1 MDIICKKLANEM
13 FYAYHKGRFWRWD
26 DARGI
31 WKESHLMAQK
41 FERAKSAIAT
51 LTPEDFL
58 GNSAEFE
65 QPDEYE
71 LDLTMVEAL
80 KDAKPCKNAPIEP
93 VEELHSPSAQ
103 CLDAATAAESQTA
116 ASPAAPEG
124 SSPTTET
131 ANAAKSSDSQGN
143 AVGENAALSAISGSS
158 SDKPLT
164 TIPDDLRPTF
174 DYSGLSDQTV
184 ADLHLA
190 ENEYMQGRKM
200 AERGLVHM
208 GNAIATAHDA
218 LCGTV
223 VAQCDNREDGACRTM
238 RKARNNQYSEDSFR
252 AWCCSV
258 GVTKDT
264 AYRLLQVSALLEN
277 SSPRQKEILE
287 TLPPTLLYAA
297 AKPSAPQEL
306 VERVQ
311 TGDITTNKQYQ
322 EALKQLKEKDAQL
335 KLSNKRID
343 ELQAHSAKLTCDYN
357 DEFVKRRHAESKLD
371 ETRARLKSACV
382 QEQESREAMQ
392 AAESARDAA
401 LADVQGLSEQNDQL
415 RQSYNEA
422 NDARIAARLQC
433 QKAEAERDK
442 AETRA
447 KNAEEALK
455 KQPITAVVDE
465 EEVDR
470 RAHQQAYGIAA
481 DMTAELKASRD
492 KLQEDNAAL
501 QQQLDE
507 AHSVDPQEDLENVI
521 ACRVNLESAW
531 SMARSCSNRLV
542 GTGESLNNALHAI
555 ISLCDSIHKEA
566 VSIIIKNDKETQYE

>member
-1 MDIICKKLANEM
+1 MDIIMKRLVNSM
-13 FYAYHKGRFWRWD
+13 RYAYHAGSFLAWDVPSQKWR
-26 DARGI
+26 
-31 WKESHLMAQK
+31 ESNLMNKK
-41 FERAKSAIAT
+41 FERAKAAVPT
-51 LTPEDFL
+51 MTPESFL
-58 GNSAEFE
+58 TENPEFV
-65 QPDEYE
+65 PLDKYE
-71 LDLTMVEAL
+71 ADPFMIDAL
-80 KDAKPCKNAPIEP
+80 KNIDSAKEESACTTSTPDASPQNNESAPSEANASVSSALTSAPPMSCTPDAPIGT
-93 VEELHSPSAQ
+93 PSGMN
-103 CLDAATAAESQTA
+103 
-116 ASPAAPEG
+116 PP
-124 SSPTTET
+124 
-131 ANAAKSSDSQGN
+131 
-143 AVGENAALSAISGSS
+143 
-158 SDKPLT
+158 DKPLT

-218 LCGTV
+218 LCGV
-223 VAQCDNREDGACRTM
+223 VALCDNSEGGACRTM

-322 EALKQLKEKDAQL
+322 EALKQIKEKDAQL
-335 KLSNKRID
+335 KLSDKRID
-343 ELQAHSAKLTCDYN
+343 ELQAHSDKLTHDYN
-357 DEFVKRRHAESKLD
+357 DEFVKRRQAESELD
-371 ETRARLKSACV
+371 ATRARLKSACV

-401 LADVQGLSEQNDQL
+401 LADVHGLSEQNRKLKD
-415 RQSYNEA
+415 E
-422 NDARIAARLQC
+422 
-433 QKAEAERDK
+433 
-442 AETRA
+442 
-447 KNAEEALK
+447 NASLK
-455 KQPITAVVDE
+455 KQPITAVIDE
-465 EEVDR
+465 EEVDK
-470 RAHQQAYGIAA
+470 RAGEKAYQMAA
-481 DMTAELKASRD
+481 DMTAELKADRD
-492 KLQEDNAAL
+492 ELQR
-501 QQQLDE
+501 QLDE
-507 AHSVDPQEDLENVI
+507 AHSAPSVDPQEDLENVI

>member
-1 MDIICKKLANEM
+1 MDIICRKLANEM
-13 FYAYHKGRFWRWD
+13 LYAYHKGRFWRWD

-51 LTPEDFL
+51 LTPEEFL

-71 LDLTMVEAL
+71 LDLTMVDAL
-80 KDAKPCKNAPIEP
+80 KDAKPCKTAPIEP
-93 VEELHSPSAQ
+93 VGERPIPSTQ

-218 LCGTV
+218 LCGV
-223 VAQCDNREDGACRTM
+223 VQLLDNSKHGNRG
-238 RKARNNQYSEDSFR
+238 EDSFR
-252 AWCCSV
+252 MWCLSI
-258 GVTKDT
+258 GISKSS
-264 AYRLLQVSALLEN
+264 AYNLLQVSALLEN

-401 LADVQGLSEQNDQL
+401 LADVQGLSEQNRKLKD
-415 RQSYNEA
+415 E
-422 NDARIAARLQC
+422 
-433 QKAEAERDK
+433 
-442 AETRA
+442 
-447 KNAEEALK
+447 NASLK
-455 KQPITAVVDE
+455 KQPITAVIDE
-465 EEVDR
+465 EEVDK
-470 RAHQQAYGIAA
+470 RAGEKAYQMAA
-481 DMTAELKASRD
+481 DMTAELKADRD
-492 KLQEDNAAL
+492 ELQR
-501 QQQLDE
+501 QLDE
-507 AHSVDPQEDLENVI
+507 AHSAPSVDPQEDLENVI

-531 SMARSCSNRLV
+531 SMARSCSTRLV
-542 GTGESLNNALHAI
+542 GSGENLNNALHAI
-555 ISLCDSIHKEA
+555 ISLCDTIHKEA
-566 VSIIIKNDKETQYE
+566 VALIIRNDKETQYE

>member
-26 DARGI
+26 EARGI

-41 FERAKSAIAT
+41 FERAKSAVAT
-51 LTPEDFL
+51 LTPEEFL

-65 QPDEYE
+65 RSEEYE
-71 LDLTMVEAL
+71 IDLSMIDAL
-80 KDAKPCKNAPIEP
+80 KDAKPCKTAPIEP
-93 VEELHSPSAQ
+93 VGERPIPSAQ

-124 SSPTTET
+124 SSPTMET

-174 DYSGLSDQTV
+174 DYSSLSDQTV

-223 VAQCDNREDGACRTM
+223 VAQCDNGQFAKKEDT
-238 RKARNNQYSEDSFR
+238 FR
-252 AWCCSV
+252 AWCCSI
-258 GVTKDT
+258 GITKDT

-335 KLSNKRID
+335 KLSDKRID
-343 ELQAHSAKLTCDYN
+343 ELQAHSDKLTHNYN
-357 DEFVKRRHAESKLD
+357 DEFVKRRQAESELD
-371 ETRARLKSACV
+371 ATRARLKSACV

-401 LADVQGLSEQNDQL
+401 LADVQGLSEQNRKLKD
-415 RQSYNEA
+415 E
-422 NDARIAARLQC
+422 
-433 QKAEAERDK
+433 
-442 AETRA
+442 
-447 KNAEEALK
+447 NASLK
-455 KQPITAVVDE
+455 KQPITAVIDE
-465 EEVDR
+465 EEVDK
-470 RAHQQAYGIAA
+470 RAGEKAYQMAA
-481 DMTAELKASRD
+481 DMTAELKADRD
-492 KLQEDNAAL
+492 ELQR
-501 QQQLDE
+501 QLDE
-507 AHSVDPQEDLENVI
+507 AHSAPSVDPQEDLENVI

-531 SMARSCSNRLV
+531 SMARSCSTRLV
-542 GTGESLNNALHAI
+542 GSGENLNNALHAI
-555 ISLCDSIHKEA
+555 ISLCDAIHKEA
-566 VSIIIKNDKETQYE
+566 VALIIRNDKETRYE

>member
-1 MDIICKKLANEM
+1 MDIICRKLANEM

-51 LTPEDFL
+51 LTPEEFL

-71 LDLTMVEAL
+71 LDLTMVDAL
-80 KDAKPCKNAPIEP
+80 KDAKPCKTAPIEP
-93 VEELHSPSAQ
+93 AEERPIPSAQ

-124 SSPTTET
+124 SSPTMET

-223 VAQCDNREDGACRTM
+223 VALCDNGEDGACRTM

-258 GVTKDT
+258 GVAKDT

-335 KLSNKRID
+335 KLSDKRID
-343 ELQAHSAKLTCDYN
+343 ELQAHSDKLTHDYN
-357 DEFVKRRHAESKLD
+357 DEFVKRRQAESELD
-371 ETRARLKSACV
+371 ATRARLKSACV

-401 LADVQGLSEQNDQL
+401 LADVQGLSEQNRKLKD
-415 RQSYNEA
+415 E
-422 NDARIAARLQC
+422 
-433 QKAEAERDK
+433 
-442 AETRA
+442 
-447 KNAEEALK
+447 NASLK
-455 KQPITAVVDE
+455 KQPITAVIDE
-465 EEVDR
+465 EEVDK
-470 RAHQQAYGIAA
+470 RAGEKAYQMAA
-481 DMTAELKASRD
+481 DMTAELKADRD
-492 KLQEDNAAL
+492 ELQR
-501 QQQLDE
+501 QLDE
-507 AHSVDPQEDLENVI
+507 AHSAPSVDPQEDLENVI

-531 SMARSCSNRLV
+531 SMARSCSTRLV
-542 GTGESLNNALHAI
+542 GSGENLNNALHAI
-555 ISLCDSIHKEA
+555 ISLCDTIHKEA
-566 VSIIIKNDKETQYE
+566 VALIIRNDKETQYE

>member
-1 MDIICKKLANEM
+1 MDYIISRRLSSERL
-13 FYAYHKGRFWRWD
+13 YAYSKGRFWFWD
-26 DARGI
+26 DLRGI

-51 LTPEDFL
+51 LTPEEFL

-71 LDLTMVEAL
+71 LDLTMVDAL
-80 KDAKPCKNAPIEP
+80 KDAKPCKTAPIEP
-93 VEELHSPSAQ
+93 AEELHSPSAQ
-103 CLDAATAAESQTA
+103 CSDAATAAESQTA

-200 AERGLVHM
+200 AERGLIHM

-223 VAQCDNREDGACRTM
+223 VAQCDNGQFAKKEDT
-238 RKARNNQYSEDSFR
+238 FR

-287 TLPPTLLYAA
+287 ALPPTLLYAA

-335 KLSNKRID
+335 KLSDKRID
-343 ELQAHSAKLTCDYN
+343 ELQAHSDKLTHDYN
-357 DEFVKRRHAESKLD
+357 DEFVKRRQAESELD
-371 ETRARLKSACV
+371 ATHARLKSACI

-401 LADVQGLSEQNDQL
+401 LADVQGLSEQNRKLKD
-415 RQSYNEA
+415 E
-422 NDARIAARLQC
+422 
-433 QKAEAERDK
+433 
-442 AETRA
+442 
-447 KNAEEALK
+447 NASLK
-455 KQPITAVVDE
+455 KQPITAVIDE
-465 EEVDR
+465 EEVDK
-470 RAHQQAYGIAA
+470 RAGEKAYQMAA
-481 DMTAELKASRD
+481 NMTAELKASCD
-492 KLQEDNAAL
+492 KLQKDNAAL

-507 AHSVDPQEDLENVI
+507 AHSAPSMDPQEDLENVI

-531 SMARSCSNRLV
+531 SMARSCSTRLV
-542 GTGESLNNALHAI
+542 GSGENLNNALHAI

-566 VSIIIKNDKETQYE
+566 VALIIRNDKETQYE

>member
-51 LTPEDFL
+51 LTPEEFL

-71 LDLTMVEAL
+71 LDLTMVDAL
-80 KDAKPCKNAPIEP
+80 KDAKPCKTAPIEP
-93 VEELHSPSAQ
+93 VTKEESACTTSTPATSLSCSSSGQ
-103 CLDAATAAESQTA
+103 SERAASTSAIQSVPPTQTNAAGVTQTA
-116 ASPAAPEG
+116 LPFTP
-124 SSPTTET
+124 P
-131 ANAAKSSDSQGN
+131 
-143 AVGENAALSAISGSS
+143 
-158 SDKPLT
+158 DKPLT

-200 AERGLVHM
+200 AERGLIHM

-223 VAQCDNREDGACRTM
+223 VQQLDNGQFAKKEDT
-238 RKARNNQYSEDSFR
+238 FR
-252 AWCCSV
+252 MWCLSI
-258 GVTKDT
+258 GISKSS
-264 AYRLLQVSALLEN
+264 AYNLLQVSALLEN

-335 KLSNKRID
+335 KLSDKRID
-343 ELQAHSAKLTCDYN
+343 ELQAHSDKLTHDYN
-357 DEFVKRRHAESKLD
+357 DEFVKRRQAESELD
-371 ETRARLKSACV
+371 ATRARLKSACV

-401 LADVQGLSEQNDQL
+401 LADVQGLSEQNRKLKD
-415 RQSYNEA
+415 E
-422 NDARIAARLQC
+422 
-433 QKAEAERDK
+433 
-442 AETRA
+442 
-447 KNAEEALK
+447 NASLK
-455 KQPITAVVDE
+455 KQPITAVIDE
-465 EEVDR
+465 EEVDK
-470 RAHQQAYGIAA
+470 RAGEKAYQMAA
-481 DMTAELKASRD
+481 DMTAELKADRD
-492 KLQEDNAAL
+492 ELQR
-501 QQQLDE
+501 QLDE
-507 AHSVDPQEDLENVI
+507 AHSAPSVDPQEDLENVI

-531 SMARSCSNRLV
+531 SMARSCSTRLV
-542 GTGESLNNALHAI
+542 GSGENLNNALHAI

-566 VSIIIKNDKETQYE
+566 VALIIRNDKETQYE

>member
-1 MDIICKKLANEM
+1 MDYIISRRLSSERL
-13 FYAYHKGRFWRWD
+13 YAYSKGRFWFWD
-26 DARGI
+26 DLRGI

-51 LTPEDFL
+51 LTPEEFL

-71 LDLTMVEAL
+71 LDLTMVDAL
-80 KDAKPCKNAPIEP
+80 KDAKPCKTAPIEP
-93 VEELHSPSAQ
+93 VGERPIPSAQ

-164 TIPDDLRPTF
+164 TIPDNLRPTF

-218 LCGTV
+218 LCGV
-223 VAQCDNREDGACRTM
+223 VQQLDNSKHGNRG
-238 RKARNNQYSEDSFR
+238 EDSFR
-252 AWCCSV
+252 MWCLSI
-258 GVTKDT
+258 GISKSS
-264 AYRLLQVSALLEN
+264 AYNLLQVSALLEN

-335 KLSNKRID
+335 KLSDKRID
-343 ELQAHSAKLTCDYN
+343 ELQAHSDKLTHDYN
-357 DEFVKRRHAESKLD
+357 DEFVKRRQAESELD
-371 ETRARLKSACV
+371 ATRARLKSACV

-401 LADVQGLSEQNDQL
+401 LADVQGLSEQNRKLKD
-415 RQSYNEA
+415 E
-422 NDARIAARLQC
+422 
-433 QKAEAERDK
+433 
-442 AETRA
+442 
-447 KNAEEALK
+447 NASLK
-455 KQPITAVVDE
+455 KQPITAVIDE
-465 EEVDR
+465 EEVDK
-470 RAHQQAYGIAA
+470 RAGEKAYQMAA
-481 DMTAELKASRD
+481 DMTAELKADRD
-492 KLQEDNAAL
+492 ELQR
-501 QQQLDE
+501 QLDE
-507 AHSVDPQEDLENVI
+507 AHSAPSVDPQEDLENVI

-531 SMARSCSNRLV
+531 SMARSCSTRLV
-542 GTGESLNNALHAI
+542 GSGENLNNALHAI

-566 VSIIIKNDKETQYE
+566 VALIIRNDKETQYE

>member
-1 MDIICKKLANEM
+1 MDIIMKRLVNSM
-13 FYAYHKGRFWRWD
+13 RYAYHAGSFLAWDAPSQKWR
-26 DARGI
+26 
-31 WKESHLMAQK
+31 ESNLMNKK
-41 FERAKSAIAT
+41 FERAKAAVPT
-51 LTPEDFL
+51 MTPESFL
-58 GNSAEFE
+58 TENPEFV
-65 QPDEYE
+65 PLDKYE
-71 LDLTMVEAL
+71 ADPFMINAL
-80 KDAKPCKNAPIEP
+80 KNIDSAK
-93 VEELHSPSAQ
+93 EESACTTSTPGASPQISESAPSA
-103 CLDAATAAESQTA
+103 
-116 ASPAAPEG
+116 
-124 SSPTTET
+124 
-131 ANAAKSSDSQGN
+131 ANASVSS
-143 AVGENAALSAISGSS
+143 ALTSAPPMSCTPDVSIGTPSGTNSP
-158 SDKPLT
+158 DKPLT
-164 TIPDDLRPTF
+164 TIPDDLRLTF

-200 AERGLVHM
+200 AERGLIHM

-218 LCGTV
+218 LCGV

-238 RKARNNQYSEDSFR
+238 RQARNNQYSEDSFR

-335 KLSNKRID
+335 KLSDKRIN

-357 DEFVKRRHAESKLD
+357 DEFVKRRHAESKLN
-371 ETRARLKSACV
+371 ETRARLKSAYV

-401 LADVQGLSEQNDQL
+401 LADVQGLSEQNRKLKD
-415 RQSYNEA
+415 E
-422 NDARIAARLQC
+422 
-433 QKAEAERDK
+433 
-442 AETRA
+442 
-447 KNAEEALK
+447 NASLK

-465 EEVDR
+465 EEIDK
-470 RAHQQAYGIAA
+470 RAGEKAYQMAA
-481 DMTAELKASRD
+481 DMTAELKADRD
-492 KLQEDNAAL
+492 ELQR
-501 QQQLDE
+501 QLDE
-507 AHSVDPQEDLENVI
+507 AHSAPSVDPQEDLENVI

-531 SMARSCSNRLV
+531 SMARSCSTRLV
-542 GTGESLNNALHAI
+542 GSGENLNNALHAI

-566 VSIIIKNDKETQYE
+566 VALIIRNDKETQYE

>member
-1 MDIICKKLANEM
+1 MDIIMKRLVNSM
-13 FYAYHKGRFWRWD
+13 RYAYHAGSFLAWDAPSQKWR
-26 DARGI
+26 
-31 WKESHLMAQK
+31 ESNLMNKK
-41 FERAKSAIAT
+41 FERAKAAVPT
-51 LTPEDFL
+51 MTPESFL
-58 GNSAEFE
+58 TENPEFV
-65 QPDEYE
+65 PLDKYE
-71 LDLTMVEAL
+71 ADPFMIDAL
-80 KDAKPCKNAPIEP
+80 KNIDSAKEESACTTSTPDASPQNNESAPSEANASVSSALTSAPPMSCTPDAPIGT
-93 VEELHSPSAQ
+93 PSGMN
-103 CLDAATAAESQTA
+103 
-116 ASPAAPEG
+116 PP
-124 SSPTTET
+124 
-131 ANAAKSSDSQGN
+131 
-143 AVGENAALSAISGSS
+143 
-158 SDKPLT
+158 DKPLT

-200 AERGLVHM
+200 AERGLIHM

-223 VAQCDNREDGACRTM
+223 VQQLDNGQFAKKEDT
-238 RKARNNQYSEDSFR
+238 FR
-252 AWCCSV
+252 MWCLSI
-258 GVTKDT
+258 GISKSS
-264 AYRLLQVSALLEN
+264 AYNLLQVSALLEN

-357 DEFVKRRHAESKLD
+357 DEFVKRRQAESKLD
-371 ETRARLKSACV
+371 ATRARLKSACV

-401 LADVQGLSEQNDQL
+401 LADVQGLSEQNRKLKD
-415 RQSYNEA
+415 E
-422 NDARIAARLQC
+422 
-433 QKAEAERDK
+433 
-442 AETRA
+442 
-447 KNAEEALK
+447 NASLK
-455 KQPITAVVDE
+455 KQPITAVIDE
-465 EEVDR
+465 EEVDK
-470 RAHQQAYGIAA
+470 RAGEKAYQMAA
-481 DMTAELKASRD
+481 DMTAELKADRD
-492 KLQEDNAAL
+492 ELQR
-501 QQQLDE
+501 QLDE
-507 AHSVDPQEDLENVI
+507 AHSAPSVDPQEDLENVI

-531 SMARSCSNRLV
+531 SMARSCSTRLV
-542 GTGESLNNALHAI
+542 GSGENLNNALHAI

-566 VSIIIKNDKETQYE
+566 VALIIRNDKETQYE

>member
-1 MDIICKKLANEM
+1 M

-51 LTPEDFL
+51 LTPEEFL

-71 LDLTMVEAL
+71 LDLTMVDAL
-80 KDAKPCKNAPIEP
+80 KDAKPCKTAPIEP
-93 VEELHSPSAQ
+93 AEERPIPSAQ

-124 SSPTTET
+124 SSPTMET

-223 VAQCDNREDGACRTM
+223 VALCDNGEDGACRTM

-258 GVTKDT
+258 GVAKDT

-335 KLSNKRID
+335 KLSDKRID
-343 ELQAHSAKLTCDYN
+343 ELQAHSDKLTHDYN
-357 DEFVKRRHAESKLD
+357 DEFVKRRQAESELD
-371 ETRARLKSACV
+371 ATRARLKSACV

-401 LADVQGLSEQNDQL
+401 LADVQGLSEQNRKLKD
-415 RQSYNEA
+415 E
-422 NDARIAARLQC
+422 
-433 QKAEAERDK
+433 
-442 AETRA
+442 
-447 KNAEEALK
+447 NASLK
-455 KQPITAVVDE
+455 KQPITAVIDE
-465 EEVDR
+465 EEVDK
-470 RAHQQAYGIAA
+470 RAGEKAYQMAA
-481 DMTAELKASRD
+481 DMTAELKADRD
-492 KLQEDNAAL
+492 ELQR
-501 QQQLDE
+501 QLDE
-507 AHSVDPQEDLENVI
+507 AHSAPSVDPQEDLENVI

-531 SMARSCSNRLV
+531 SMARSCSTRLV
-542 GTGESLNNALHAI
+542 GSGENLNNALHAI
-555 ISLCDSIHKEA
+555 ISLCDTIHKEA
-566 VSIIIKNDKETQYE
+566 VALIIRNDKETQYE

>member
-1 MDIICKKLANEM
+1 MDYIISRRLSSERL
-13 FYAYHKGRFWRWD
+13 YAYSKGRFWFWD
-26 DARGI
+26 DLRGI

-41 FERAKSAIAT
+41 FDRAKSAIAT
-51 LTPEDFL
+51 LTPEEFL

-71 LDLTMVEAL
+71 LDLTMVDAL
-80 KDAKPCKNAPIEP
+80 KDAKPCKTAPIEP
-93 VEELHSPSAQ
+93 VGERPIPSAQ

-223 VAQCDNREDGACRTM
+223 VALCDNGEDGACRTM

-258 GVTKDT
+258 GVAKDT

-335 KLSNKRID
+335 KLSDKRID
-343 ELQAHSAKLTCDYN
+343 ELQAHSDKLTHDYN
-357 DEFVKRRHAESKLD
+357 DEFVKRRQAESELD
-371 ETRARLKSACV
+371 ATRARLKSACV

-401 LADVQGLSEQNDQL
+401 LADVQGLSEQNRKLKD
-415 RQSYNEA
+415 E
-422 NDARIAARLQC
+422 
-433 QKAEAERDK
+433 
-442 AETRA
+442 
-447 KNAEEALK
+447 NASLK
-455 KQPITAVVDE
+455 KQPITAVIDE
-465 EEVDR
+465 EEVDK
-470 RAHQQAYGIAA
+470 RAGEKAYQMAA
-481 DMTAELKASRD
+481 DMTAELKADRD
-492 KLQEDNAAL
+492 ELQR
-501 QQQLDE
+501 QLDE
-507 AHSVDPQEDLENVI
+507 AHSAPSVDPQEDLENVI

-531 SMARSCSNRLV
+531 SMARSCSTRLV
-542 GTGESLNNALHAI
+542 GSGENLNNALHAI

-566 VSIIIKNDKETQYE
+566 VALIIRNDKETQYE

>member
-41 FERAKSAIAT
+41 FERAKSAITT
-51 LTPEDFL
+51 LTPEEFL

-71 LDLTMVEAL
+71 LDLTMVDAL
-80 KDAKPCKNAPIEP
+80 KDAKPCKNTPIEP

-218 LCGTV
+218 LCGV
-223 VAQCDNREDGACRTM
+223 VQQLDNSKHGNRG
-238 RKARNNQYSEDSFR
+238 EDSFR
-252 AWCCSV
+252 MWCLSI
-258 GVTKDT
+258 GISKSS
-264 AYRLLQVSALLEN
+264 AYNLLQVSALLEN

-287 TLPPTLLYAA
+287 ALPPTLLYAA

-335 KLSNKRID
+335 KLSNERID

-371 ETRARLKSACV
+371 ETRARLKSACI

-401 LADVQGLSEQNDQL
+401 LADVQGLSEQNRKLKD
-415 RQSYNEA
+415 E
-422 NDARIAARLQC
+422 
-433 QKAEAERDK
+433 
-442 AETRA
+442 
-447 KNAEEALK
+447 NASLK
-455 KQPITAVVDE
+455 KQPITAVIDE
-465 EEVDR
+465 EEVDK
-470 RAHQQAYGIAA
+470 RAGEKAYQ
-481 DMTAELKASRD
+481 MTAELKADRD
-492 KLQEDNAAL
+492 ELQR
-501 QQQLDE
+501 QLDE
-507 AHSVDPQEDLENVI
+507 AHSAPSVDPQEDLENVI

-531 SMARSCSNRLV
+531 SMARSCSTRLV
-542 GTGESLNNALHAI
+542 GSGENLNNALHAI

-566 VSIIIKNDKETQYE
+566 VALIIQNDKETQYE

>member
-1 MDIICKKLANEM
+1 MDIICRKLANEM

-41 FERAKSAIAT
+41 FERAKSAVAT
-51 LTPEDFL
+51 LTPEEFL

-65 QPDEYE
+65 RPEEYE
-71 LDLTMVEAL
+71 IDLSMIDAL
-80 KDAKPCKNAPIEP
+80 KDAKPCKTAPIEP
-93 VEELHSPSAQ
+93 VGERPIPSAQ
-103 CLDAATAAESQTA
+103 CLDATTAAESQTA

-131 ANAAKSSDSQGN
+131 ANAAKSSDSQGS

-218 LCGTV
+218 LCGV
-223 VAQCDNREDGACRTM
+223 VALCDNSEGGACRTM
-238 RKARNNQYSEDSFR
+238 RKARNNQHSDDTFKS
-252 AWCCSV
+252 WCLSI
-258 GVTKDT
+258 GITKDT

-287 TLPPTLLYAA
+287 ALPPTLLYAA

-401 LADVQGLSEQNDQL
+401 LADVQGLSEQNDKL

-422 NDARIAARLQC
+422 NDARVAARLQC

-442 AETRA
+442 AEARA
-447 KNAEEALK
+447 KTAEEALK
-455 KQPITAVVDE
+455 KQPITAVIDE
-465 EEVDR
+465 EEVDK
-470 RAHQQAYGIAA
+470 RAGEKAYQMAA
-481 DMTAELKASRD
+481 DMTAELKADRD
-492 KLQEDNAAL
+492 ELQR
-501 QQQLDE
+501 QLDE
-507 AHSVDPQEDLENVI
+507 AHSAPSVDPQEDLENVI

-531 SMARSCSNRLV
+531 SMARSCSTRLV
-542 GTGESLNNALHAI
+542 GSGENLNNALHAI

-566 VSIIIKNDKETQYE
+566 VALIIRNDKETQYE

>member
-1 MDIICKKLANEM
+1 MDIIMKRLVNSM
-13 FYAYHKGRFWRWD
+13 RYAYHAGSFLAWDAPSQKWR
-26 DARGI
+26 
-31 WKESHLMAQK
+31 ESNLMNKK
-41 FERAKSAIAT
+41 FERAKAAVPT
-51 LTPEDFL
+51 MTPESFL
-58 GNSAEFE
+58 TENPEFV
-65 QPDEYE
+65 PLDKYE
-71 LDLTMVEAL
+71 ADPFMIDAL
-80 KDAKPCKNAPIEP
+80 KNIDSAKEESACTTSTPDASPQNNESAPSEANASVSSALTSAPPMSCTPDAPIGT
-93 VEELHSPSAQ
+93 PSGMN
-103 CLDAATAAESQTA
+103 
-116 ASPAAPEG
+116 PP
-124 SSPTTET
+124 
-131 ANAAKSSDSQGN
+131 
-143 AVGENAALSAISGSS
+143 
-158 SDKPLT
+158 DKPLT

-200 AERGLVHM
+200 AERGLIHM

-223 VAQCDNREDGACRTM
+223 VQQLDNGQFAKKEDT
-238 RKARNNQYSEDSFR
+238 FR
-252 AWCCSV
+252 MWCLSI
-258 GVTKDT
+258 GISKSS
-264 AYRLLQVSALLEN
+264 AYNLLQVSALLEN

-401 LADVQGLSEQNDQL
+401 LADVQGLSEQNRKLKD
-415 RQSYNEA
+415 E
-422 NDARIAARLQC
+422 
-433 QKAEAERDK
+433 
-442 AETRA
+442 
-447 KNAEEALK
+447 NASLK
-455 KQPITAVVDE
+455 KRPITAVIDE
-465 EEVDR
+465 EEVDK
-470 RAHQQAYGIAA
+470 RAGEKAYQMAA
-481 DMTAELKASRD
+481 DMTAELKADRD
-492 KLQEDNAAL
+492 ELQR
-501 QQQLDE
+501 QLDE
-507 AHSVDPQEDLENVI
+507 AHSAPSVDPQEDLENVI

-531 SMARSCSNRLV
+531 SMARSCSTRLV
-542 GTGESLNNALHAI
+542 GSGENLNNALHAI

-566 VSIIIKNDKETQYE
+566 VALIIRNDKETQYE

>member
-41 FERAKSAIAT
+41 FERAKSVVAT
-51 LTPEDFL
+51 LTPEEFL

-80 KDAKPCKNAPIEP
+80 KVAKPCKTAPIEP
-93 VEELHSPSAQ
+93 VGERPIPSAQ

-124 SSPTTET
+124 SSPMTET
-131 ANAAKSSDSQGN
+131 ANAAKSSNSQGN

-174 DYSGLSDQTV
+174 DYSGLSEQTV

-223 VAQCDNREDGACRTM
+223 VTQCDNREDGACRIV
-238 RKARNNQYSEDSFR
+238 RQARNNQYSEDSFR

-287 TLPPTLLYAA
+287 ALPPTLLYAA

-401 LADVQGLSEQNDQL
+401 LADVQGLSEQNRKLKD
-415 RQSYNEA
+415 E
-422 NDARIAARLQC
+422 
-433 QKAEAERDK
+433 
-442 AETRA
+442 
-447 KNAEEALK
+447 NASLK
-455 KQPITAVVDE
+455 KQPITAVIDE
-465 EEVDR
+465 EEVDK
-470 RAHQQAYGIAA
+470 RAGEKAYQMAA
-481 DMTAELKASRD
+481 DMTAELKADRD
-492 KLQEDNAAL
+492 ELQR
-501 QQQLDE
+501 QLDE
-507 AHSVDPQEDLENVI
+507 AHSAPSVDPQEDLENVI

-531 SMARSCSNRLV
+531 SMARSCSTRLV
-542 GTGESLNNALHAI
+542 GSGENLNNALHAI

-566 VSIIIKNDKETQYE
+566 VALIIRNDKETQYE

>member
-1 MDIICKKLANEM
+1 MDIIMKRLVNSM
-13 FYAYHKGRFWRWD
+13 RYAYHAGSFLAWDAPSQKWR
-26 DARGI
+26 
-31 WKESHLMAQK
+31 ESNLMSKK
-41 FERAKSAIAT
+41 FERAKAAVPT
-51 LTPEDFL
+51 MTPESFL
-58 GNSAEFE
+58 TENPEFVPLDKYEADPFMIDALKNIDSSKEESECAVMNSAAPSENAE
-65 QPDEYE
+65 DSSATGGA
-71 LDLTMVEAL
+71 LSLTGTGTKM
-80 KDAKPCKNAPIEP
+80 EP
-93 VEELHSPSAQ
+93 VPSIPQ
-103 CLDAATAAESQTA
+103 
-116 ASPAAPEG
+116 
-124 SSPTTET
+124 
-131 ANAAKSSDSQGN
+131 
-143 AVGENAALSAISGSS
+143 
-158 SDKPLT
+158 DKPLT

-218 LCGTV
+218 LCGV
-223 VAQCDNREDGACRTM
+223 VAQCDNSKHGNRGEDT
-238 RKARNNQYSEDSFR
+238 FR
-252 AWCCSV
+252 AWCCSI
-258 GVTKDT
+258 GLTKDT

-335 KLSNKRID
+335 KLSDKRID
-343 ELQAHSAKLTCDYN
+343 ELQAHSDKLTHDYN
-357 DEFVKRRHAESKLD
+357 DEFVKRRQAESELN
-371 ETRARLKSACV
+371 ETRDRLKNACV

-401 LADVQGLSEQNDQL
+401 LADVQGLTEQNAQL
-415 RQSYNEA
+415 RQNYNKA
-422 NDARIAARLQC
+422 NDDRIAARLQC

-455 KQPITAVVDE
+455 KQPITAVIDE
-465 EEVDR
+465 EEVDK
-470 RAHQQAYGIAA
+470 RAGEKAYQMAA
-481 DMTAELKASRD
+481 DMTAELKADRD
-492 KLQEDNAAL
+492 AL

-531 SMARSCSNRLV
+531 SMARSCSTRLV
-542 GTGESLNNALHAI
+542 GSGESLNNALHAI
-555 ISLCDSIHKEA
+555 ISLCDTIHKEA
-566 VSIIIKNDKETQYE
+566 VALIIRNDKETQYE

>member
-1 MDIICKKLANEM
+1 MDIICRKLANEM

-26 DARGI
+26 DARGV

-51 LTPEDFL
+51 LTPEEFL

-71 LDLTMVEAL
+71 LDLTMVDAL
-80 KDAKPCKNAPIEP
+80 KDAKPCKTAPIEP
-93 VEELHSPSAQ
+93 VGERPIPSAQ
-103 CLDAATAAESQTA
+103 CLDATTAAESQTA
-116 ASPAAPEG
+116 ASPAAPEE

-131 ANAAKSSDSQGN
+131 ANAAKSSDSQGS

-218 LCGTV
+218 LCGV
-223 VAQCDNREDGACRTM
+223 VALCDNSEGGACRTM
-238 RKARNNQYSEDSFR
+238 RKARNNQHSDDTFKS
-252 AWCCSV
+252 WCLSI
-258 GVTKDT
+258 GITKDT

-335 KLSNKRID
+335 KLSDKRID
-343 ELQAHSAKLTCDYN
+343 ELQAHSYKLTHDYN
-357 DEFVKRRHAESKLD
+357 DEFVKRRQAESELD
-371 ETRARLKSACV
+371 ATRARLKSACV

-401 LADVQGLSEQNDQL
+401 LADVQGLSEQNRKLKD
-415 RQSYNEA
+415 E
-422 NDARIAARLQC
+422 
-433 QKAEAERDK
+433 
-442 AETRA
+442 
-447 KNAEEALK
+447 NASLK
-455 KQPITAVVDE
+455 KQPITAVIDE
-465 EEVDR
+465 EEVDKR
-470 RAHQQAYGIAA
+470 VGEKAYQMAA
-481 DMTAELKASRD
+481 DMTAELKADRD
-492 KLQEDNAAL
+492 ELQR
-501 QQQLDE
+501 QLDE
-507 AHSVDPQEDLENVI
+507 AHSAPSVDPQEDLENVI

-531 SMARSCSNRLV
+531 SMARSCSTRLV
-542 GTGESLNNALHAI
+542 GSGENLNNALHAI

-566 VSIIIKNDKETQYE
+566 VALIIRNDKETQYE

>member
-1 MDIICKKLANEM
+1 MDIICRKLANEM
-13 FYAYHKGRFWRWD
+13 LYAYHKGRFWRWD

-51 LTPEDFL
+51 LTPEEFL

-71 LDLTMVEAL
+71 LDLTMVDAL
-80 KDAKPCKNAPIEP
+80 KDAKPCKTAPIEP
-93 VEELHSPSAQ
+93 VTKEESACTTSTPATSLSCSSSGQ
-103 CLDAATAAESQTA
+103 SERAASTSAIQSVPPTQTNAAGVTQTA
-116 ASPAAPEG
+116 LPFTP
-124 SSPTTET
+124 P
-131 ANAAKSSDSQGN
+131 
-143 AVGENAALSAISGSS
+143 
-158 SDKPLT
+158 DKPLT

-200 AERGLVHM
+200 AERGLMHM

-238 RKARNNQYSEDSFR
+238 RQARNNQYSEDSFR

-287 TLPPTLLYAA
+287 ALPPTLLYAA

-401 LADVQGLSEQNDQL
+401 LADVQGLSEQNRKLKD
-415 RQSYNEA
+415 E
-422 NDARIAARLQC
+422 
-433 QKAEAERDK
+433 
-442 AETRA
+442 
-447 KNAEEALK
+447 NASLK
-455 KQPITAVVDE
+455 KQPITAVIDE
-465 EEVDR
+465 EEVDK
-470 RAHQQAYGIAA
+470 RAGEKAYQMAA
-481 DMTAELKASRD
+481 DMTAELKADRD
-492 KLQEDNAAL
+492 ELQR
-501 QQQLDE
+501 QLDE
-507 AHSVDPQEDLENVI
+507 AHSAPSVDPQEDLENVI

-531 SMARSCSNRLV
+531 SMARSCSTRLV
-542 GTGESLNNALHAI
+542 GSGENLNNALHAI

-566 VSIIIKNDKETQYE
+566 VALIIRNDKETQYE